1 MLDEITVISFI
12 KPLHLGTLAL
22 KEPNRRLAK
31 DQIIMSTPPNQ
42 DTTRYSLTFTVP
54 HSSLSACKDAVFA
67 VGAGTY
73 GPGPEQKYTRV
84 CFLTPGV
91 SEFTPG
97 KGAEPKIGRIG
108 REERV
113 EEMRVH
119 VMCEGRAIAIKAVDA
134 LKR

>member
-1 MLDEITVISFI
+1 
-12 KPLHLGTLAL
+12 
-22 KEPNRRLAK
+22 
-31 DQIIMSTPPNQ
+31 MSIPNQ
-42 DTTRYSLTFTVP
+42 DTTRYSLAFTVP
-54 HSSLSACKDAVFA
+54 HSSLSACKDAIFA

-73 GPGPEQKYTRV
+73 GPEKKYTRV

-91 SEFTPG
+91 MEFTPG

-113 EEMRVH
+113 EEMRVQ
-119 VMCEGRAIAIKAVDA
+119 VMCEGRAIAIKSVEA